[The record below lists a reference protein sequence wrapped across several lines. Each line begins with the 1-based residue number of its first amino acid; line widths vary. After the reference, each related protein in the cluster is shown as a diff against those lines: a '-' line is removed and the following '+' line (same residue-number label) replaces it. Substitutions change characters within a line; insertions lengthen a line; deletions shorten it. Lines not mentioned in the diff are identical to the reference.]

1 MRTTEFALPKG
12 GAARL
17 DIYDLGGHLVRTLV
31 DGPVGAGMTTIP
43 WDGLGENGRGL
54 PPGT

>member
-17 DIYDLGGHLVRTLV
+17 DIYDLGGHLVHTLV